1 MARKNR
7 LNNRMLRNMR
17 KEPEYQAVITDL
29 TLLGIITE
37 EQAHKVLGYDVPDY
51 LSLGAASGV
60 VSKSTST
67 STSATTP
74 TSTSAT
80 TPATT
85 ENTTVDGT
93 EGTEQ

>member
-17 KEPEYQAVITDL
+17 RETEYQAVITDL
-29 TLLGIITE
+29 TLLGIITK

-51 LSLGAASGV
+51 LSLDAASGV

-67 STSATTP
+67 TT
-74 TSTSAT
+74 T

-85 ENTTVDGT
+85 EDTTVDGT
-93 EGTEQ
+93 EGTAE

>member
-29 TLLGIITE
+29 TLLGVITK

-60 VSKSTST
+60 VSTST
-67 STSATTP
+67 
-74 TSTSAT
+74 T
-80 TPATT
+80 TPAGSDTT
-85 ENTTVDGT
+85 EDTTVDGT
-93 EGTEQ
+93 ENTEA

>member
-29 TLLGIITE
+29 TLLGVITK

-51 LSLGAASGV
+51 LSLDAASGV
-60 VSKSTST
+60 TPKAKD
-67 STSATTP
+67 TSASSDVTT
-74 TSTSAT
+74 T
-80 TPATT
+80 TTT
-85 ENTTVDGT
+85 ENVT
-93 EGTEQ
+93 EGTAE

>member
-29 TLLGIITE
+29 TLLGVITK

-51 LSLGAASGV
+51 LSLDAASGV
-60 VSKSTST
+60 VSKST
-67 STSATTP
+67 
-74 TSTSAT
+74 T
-80 TPATT
+80 TPAGSDTT
-85 ENTTVDGT
+85 EDTTVDGT
-93 EGTEQ
+93 EGTTE

>member
-7 LNNRMLRNMR
+7 LNNRMLRNIR

-29 TLLGIITE
+29 TLLGVIKK

-60 VSKSTST
+60 VS
-67 STSATTP
+67 TP
-74 TSTSAT
+74 TT
-80 TPATT
+80 TPAGSDTT
-85 ENTTVDGT
+85 EDTTVGGT
-93 EGTEQ
+93 EGTEA

>member
-7 LNNRMLRNMR
+7 FNNRMLRNMR
-17 KEPEYQAVITDL
+17 REPEYQAVITDL
-29 TLLGIITE
+29 TLLGIITK

-51 LSLGAASGV
+51 LSLDAASGV

-67 STSATTP
+67 
-74 TSTSAT
+74 T

-85 ENTTVDGT
+85 EDTTVDGT
-93 EGTEQ
+93 EGTAE